1 MFLIDPQA
9 QTQIAKQID
18 RAVQGVLA
26 ALASHG
32 SEEAT
37 TSALGH
43 ALMRHSVSTPNLK
56 VDFKYRQ
63 HNKITEEPDSGAD
76 GNFLVRVTTPSGSV
90 EKATLFQA
98 KLIRGLGEVRS
109 LKISSKDASRLQ
121 KQAKDMLKL
130 SEEAVAMFYTHRN
143 IYVVD
148 ARDYG
153 EAASSNTPL
162 SDEHRLITLGTYLG
176 KWMPRCTKG
185 DERLAF
191 VTKARHMEGFK
202 HGLTMDVVAQRPAV
216 SWEPDHGEDAWRRR
230 R

>member
-1 MFLIDPQA
+1 ML
-9 QTQIAKQID
+9 
-18 RAVQGVLA
+18 R
-26 ALASHG
+26 
-32 SEEAT
+32 
-37 TSALGH
+37 
-43 ALMRHSVSTPNLK
+43 SVSTPDLK

-90 EKATLFQA
+90 EKASLFQA
-98 KLIRGLGEVRS
+98 KLIRGSGEVRS
-109 LKISSKDASRLQ
+109 LRVSSRDAGRLQ

-130 SEEAVAMFYTHRN
+130 SEEAVAIFYTHKN

-162 SDEHRLITLGTYLG
+162 SDEHRLITLATYLG

-185 DERLAF
+185 DERLDF
-191 VTKARHMEGFK
+191 VTKARHMEGFR
-202 HGLTMDVVAQRPAV
+202 HGLEMNVIAQRPAV
-216 SWEPDHGEDAWRRR
+216 PWESDNWEDAWRRKT
-230 R
+230 